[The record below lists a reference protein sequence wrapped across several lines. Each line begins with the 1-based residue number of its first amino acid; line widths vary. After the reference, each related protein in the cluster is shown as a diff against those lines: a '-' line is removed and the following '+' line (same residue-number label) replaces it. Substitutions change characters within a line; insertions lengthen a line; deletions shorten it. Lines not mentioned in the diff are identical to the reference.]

1 MDSPVPD
8 IHTAYH
14 EAGHAVMALA
24 LGRNVQRVTIEP
36 DPKRLGACEI
46 KKGSFRP
53 SPDALETSVLIFYG
67 GLVAEGR
74 YRGQYCW
81 VGAGQDLR
89 DIRELCSLRAS
100 GEKAIERLERR
111 LLSKAEHILDEPGH
125 WLAIERIAADL
136 MKTPT
141 ISGRAARAQFDRA
154 IREAEANR

>member
-1 MDSPVPD
+1 MDSPVHD

-24 LGRNVQRVTIEP
+24 LGRNIQRVTIEP

-53 SPDALETSVLIFYG
+53 SADVLETSVLIFYG

-81 VGAGQDLR
+81 AGAGQDLR
-89 DIRELCSLRAS
+89 DIRYLCGMRAS

-125 WLAIERIAADL
+125 QLAIERIAAEL
-136 MKTPT
+136 MRTPT
-141 ISGRAARAQFDRA
+141 ISGRAARDLFDRA
-154 IREAEANR
+154 VKEAEANR

>member
-1 MDSPVPD
+1 MDSPVHD

-24 LGRNVQRVTIEP
+24 LGRNIQRVTIEP

-53 SPDALETSVLIFYG
+53 SPDVLETSVLIFYG

-81 VGAGQDLR
+81 AGAGQDLR
-89 DIRELCSLRAS
+89 DIRYLCGMRAS
-100 GEKAIERLERR
+100 GEKAIERLEQRPVHR
-111 LLSKAEHILDEPGH
+111 D
-125 WLAIERIAADL
+125 
-136 MKTPT
+136 
-141 ISGRAARAQFDRA
+141 
-154 IREAEANR
+154 AEANELRSHVARESTPRRAWAVRGPR